1 MPKIIC
7 KCKVSWSNGKQL
19 PDGSWTG
26 ARAVLPVQT
35 ETTHGLDYE
44 EAGIHKGG
52 FEGWVNLPEVEK
64 TRADYAEVYLWCP
77 EETVK
82 EMDAAD
88 NKDFE
93 IMALLDDEAKAL
105 EGDLPSFLA
114 VKEQI

>member
-1 MPKIIC
+1 M
-7 KCKVSWSNGKQL
+7 
-19 PDGSWTG
+19 
-26 ARAVLPVQT
+26 LPVQI

-44 EAGIHKGG
+44 EAGVQKGG

-64 TRADYAEVYLWCP
+64 NKLDYAEVYLWCP

-82 EMDAAD
+82 ELDAAD
-88 NKDFE
+88 NKDYE
-93 IMALLDDEAKAL
+93 IKALLDEEAKAL